1 MEKVVFGPSVEA
13 LWRAMR
19 PPNAAELEAFAAA
32 GVRDGHGFDAAYP
45 LAPYLKI
52 MDACAKSR
60 FGHLPE
66 QAAYVE
72 VGHLFVEGFAR
83 TVIGQALLSI
93 MRVMGPRRTLQRMT
107 RAFRAA
113 NNYTE
118 VSIEPVSNTVYRM
131 RVNFVLRPGFYIG
144 VMEHT
149 FAHAGARD
157 VRVTMV
163 EYENQA
169 PIFEVRWS

>member
-1 MEKVVFGPSVEA
+1 MEKVVFGPSMEA

-19 PPNAAELEAFAAA
+19 PPNAAELEAFAVA

-52 MDACAKSR
+52 LDACASSR

-66 QAAYVE
+66 EAAYAE

-83 TVIGQALLSI
+83 TVVGQALLAI

-107 RAFRAA
+107 RTFRTA
-113 NNYTE
+113 NNYTD
-118 VSIEPVSNTVYRM
+118 VTIEPVSETVVRLKI
-131 RVNFVLRPGFYIG
+131 NFVVRPGFYLG
-144 VMEHT
+144 VLEHT
-149 FAHAGARD
+149 LAQAGARG

-163 EYENQA
+163 ENENQA